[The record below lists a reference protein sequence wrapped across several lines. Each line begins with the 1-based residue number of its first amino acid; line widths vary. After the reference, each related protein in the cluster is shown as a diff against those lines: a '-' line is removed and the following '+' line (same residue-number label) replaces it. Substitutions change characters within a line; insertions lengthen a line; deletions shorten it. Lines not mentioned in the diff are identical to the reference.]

1 MPVVCLF
8 SALIPISKILLDIEY
23 KLIGSSFSHFSP
35 LENRVVI
42 LPSVRST
49 ILPSVRS
56 TILPCVRSTILPCVR
71 SQSYQV

>member
-42 LPSVRST
+42 LPSVRS
-49 ILPSVRS
+49 
-56 TILPCVRSTILPCVR
+56 
-71 SQSYQV
+71 QSYSVEEKKTA